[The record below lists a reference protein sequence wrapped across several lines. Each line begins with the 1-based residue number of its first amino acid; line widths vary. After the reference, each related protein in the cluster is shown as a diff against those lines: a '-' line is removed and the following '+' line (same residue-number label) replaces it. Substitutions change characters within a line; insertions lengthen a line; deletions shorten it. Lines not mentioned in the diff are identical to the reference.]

1 MKNQMHSH
9 SASFAKMK
17 NPKASNPAFAAVFLA
32 VLAAVTMAWLPTA
45 KAAPAPPHNISAA
58 NINVVQN
65 DTNNTAA
72 SVTITASNVIND
84 FRIRS
89 GGNRGDFNV
98 QVGDDPTD
106 DGAGLLLTSVTQ
118 NGRDNG
124 EEGNLAGTI
133 FAISMTQPNAN
144 GYFIPVNTANG
155 NFAAG
160 ANPEWNVNVAA
171 AWFPTNYWLV
181 GYAFNAAG
189 LNGSG
194 VNTNDALIG
203 SPQLVYGVHFLD
215 RGSGGG
221 ANAGKS
227 VVDLTS
233 LGYDSRSNG
242 VLIVNGAKNESAN
255 FALSQVNTNNGTWN
269 VILRDTGNTGAN
281 GEQDPVAFAFIPKTN
296 DTVVSGRFLGDA
308 TIDAFSGTSPQF
320 TVTQLGIGQYELKMT
335 GHSPA
340 NGVLIISPEGGG
352 PINFDNIVNY
362 QVNPTGDGWVIE
374 SRDTG
379 GGVGLPTPALESPG
393 PTEGVVSFVYIP
405 GPTPGV
411 AVAPTNNLF
420 TSENGDSATFTVV
433 LETMPT
439 ADVTIDL
446 ASDNPLEGVAAP
458 FTLVFTPNDW
468 NLPQTVTITG
478 QDDPATD
485 GPVAYLVVLSAVISD
500 DANYNGQNPSD
511 VAVVN
516 LDNEGGI
523 TINPTSG
530 LTTTETGGPATFTI
544 VLNQSPTADVT
555 IGLRSSDPTEG
566 DVSVANVTF
575 TASDWNLPQTVTITG
590 VDDFV
595 DDGNIDYTIITAPA
609 VSADPFYNAKNPTD
623 ISVSNVDDDTA
634 GIIVNPPFGLSVV
647 EAGSAT
653 NFTIVLASEPTA
665 NVVIDIVSADTTE
678 GTVAPATV
686 TFTPSNWNTEQA
698 VTITP
703 VNDLLIDG
711 NITYTV
717 TNTTSSSDP
726 LYAAINA
733 TDVQVTTLDNEM
745 VLTLPSGGAVWGT
758 AMPAIGID
766 GRATVVDPYT
776 ADYENATLTVALTTN
791 ATADDRLEIRDTGTG
806 AGQISVSG
814 DTVSYEG
821 NPVAT
826 FSGGAGTTP
835 LVVTFNFAAT
845 PAAAQALLRSVTF
858 RSVSAEPSLA
868 LRSVTV
874 SLARIDGAIAS
885 TTTTVRVGLL
895 RVSDFQE
902 GADHGFGIYTGA
914 ADIELNELQPD
925 ITYPTGRT
933 ASGLLVDWR
942 EAENPNGGQIL
953 LRFDNIIGDGP
964 GQIPSNSIVVSAELL
979 LDINDTGDGSP
990 LHRMMI
996 PWNADAETWNSIGG
1010 GVFPDDTRARV
1021 AFDSQIGLANGDAST
1036 STGTIITG
1044 VTPDVQAWVSGSES
1058 NYGWVMPAWPLN
1070 LDGTFFSPSEA
1081 PNVSDRPRLRVLW
1094 LPAGTASASF
1104 RQGVNDYTSAFDT
1117 RIRQNAPATE
1127 FSTVN
1132 GVFVDAEVTGG
1143 SPNPEQVLL
1152 RFDSIIG
1159 SETNQIPAGARIH
1172 AAMLDLSSTIGNAM
1186 GDGGTFH
1193 AMLQP
1198 WQDTS
1203 NWDELLNG
1211 ISTDDV
1217 EAAAAPTASA
1227 GNATL
1232 NPNVQA
1238 AFLSFEMTADVQN
1251 WSSSTRTNYGWVVVP
1266 WPGGGDGWGFGTAEQ
1281 GLEQNRPRLRV
1292 YYTPG
1297 AVTPQIVAFPPTV
1310 TATSVVIRFSGA
1322 PNTPHSIL
1330 RSGTL
1335 TGQFTS
1341 IGTASTGLD
1350 GTGTFTDSAPLPDS
1364 AFYRISNP

>member
-1 MKNQMHSH
+1 MKYQIHSH
-9 SASFAKMK
+9 IASLAQIKK
-17 NPKASNPAFAAVFLA
+17 PKASNPAFAAVLLA
-32 VLAAVTMAWLPTA
+32 VLAAVTAWLPSA
-45 KAAPAPPHNISAA
+45 KAAPPPPHGISAA

-65 DTNNTAA
+65 DTNNTTA
-72 SVTITASNVIND
+72 SVTVTASNVIND
-84 FRIRS
+84 FRIR
-89 GGNRGDFNV
+89 GGSSRGDFNV
-98 QVGDDPTD
+98 QVGDNSGD

-133 FAISMTQPNAN
+133 FAISMTQPNAS

-155 NFAAG
+155 NFTAG
-160 ANPEWNVNVAA
+160 NNPEWNVNVAA
-171 AWFPTNYWLV
+171 AWFPTNSWLV

-189 LNGSG
+189 LNGG
-194 VNTNDALIG
+194 VANTNDALTG
-203 SPQLVYGVHFLD
+203 SPQLVYGVHFID
-215 RGSGGG
+215 RAAGGG
-221 ANAGKS
+221 ANAGRS
-227 VVDLTS
+227 IVDLTS

-255 FALSQVNTNNGTWN
+255 FALSQVNTTNGTWN

-320 TVTQLGIGQYELKMT
+320 TVTQLGVGQYELKMT
-335 GHSPA
+335 GHSRA
-340 NGVLIISPEGGG
+340 YGVLIISPEGGG

-362 QVNPTGDGWVIE
+362 QVNPAGDGWIIE

-379 GGVGLPTPALESPG
+379 GGVNAPTPALESPG
-393 PTEGVVSFVYIP
+393 PTEGVVSFVFVP

-420 TSENGDSATFTVV
+420 TSESGGTATFTVV
-433 LETMPT
+433 LETMPA

-446 ASDNPLEGVAAP
+446 FSDNPLEGVAAP
-458 FTLVFTPNDW
+458 FTLTFTPNDW
-468 NLPQTVTITG
+468 NVPQTVTVTG
-478 QDDPATD
+478 QDDQATD
-485 GPVAYLVVLSAVISD
+485 GPVAYQVLLSPVISD
-500 DANYNGQNPSD
+500 DTNYNGQNPSD

-530 LTTTETGGPATFTI
+530 LTTTEAAGTATFTI
-544 VLNQSPTADVT
+544 VLNQLPTADVT
-555 IGLRSSDPTEG
+555 IGLSSSDATEG
-566 DVSVANVTF
+566 AVSPENVTF
-575 TASDWNLPQTVTITG
+575 TAGDWNVAQTITVTG
-590 VDDFV
+590 LDDFV

-609 VSADPFYNAKNPTD
+609 VSADPFYNAKNPAN

-634 GIIVNPPFGLSVV
+634 GILVNPPFGLSVV
-647 EAGSAT
+647 EAGGAT
-653 NFTIVLASEPTA
+653 NFTIVLASEPA
-665 NVVIDIVSADTTE
+665 ADVVIDIVSADTTE

-686 TFTPSNWNTEQA
+686 TFTPSDWNIRQ
-698 VTITP
+698 VITITP
-703 VNDLLIDG
+703 VDDLLIDG
-711 NITYTV
+711 NITYTI
-717 TNTTSSSDP
+717 TNTASSSDP

-733 TDVQVTTLDNEM
+733 PDVQVTTVDNEM
-745 VLTLPSGGAVWGT
+745 VLTLPSAGAIWGT
-758 AMPAIGID
+758 GMPAIGID
-766 GRATVVDPYT
+766 GRATVVDPH
-776 ADYENATLTVALTTN
+776 AFDYDSATLTVALTTN
-791 ATADDRLEIRDTGTG
+791 ATADDRLEIRNTGTG
-806 AGQISVSG
+806 PGQISVSDG
-814 DTVSYEG
+814 IVSYEG
-821 NPVAT
+821 NGIASFT
-826 FSGGAGTTP
+826 GGSGTTP
-835 LVVTFNFAAT
+835 LVVTFNFAST
-845 PAAAQALLRSVTF
+845 PAAAQAVLRSVTF

-868 LRSVTV
+868 PRGVTV

-885 TTTTVRVGLL
+885 AATTVRVGLL

-902 GADHGFGIYTGA
+902 GADHGYGLYTGA

-925 ITYPTGRT
+925 VAYPTGRT
-933 ASGLLVDWR
+933 VSGLLVDYR
-942 EAENPNGGQIL
+942 EAATPNGGQIL
-953 LRFDNIIGDGP
+953 LRFDNILGDGP

-990 LHRMMI
+990 LHRMMV
-996 PWNADAETWNSIGG
+996 PWNAESETWNSIGG
-1010 GVFPDDTRARV
+1010 GVFPDDTRARI

-1044 VTPDVQAWVSGSES
+1044 VTPDVQAWVSGSET
-1058 NYGWVMPAWPLN
+1058 NYGWVMPAWPSN
-1070 LDGTFFSPSEA
+1070 LDGTFLSPSEVL
-1081 PNVSDRPRLRVLW
+1081 NVSDRPRLRVLW

-1104 RQGVNDYTSAFDT
+1104 RQGVNDYTSASDT
-1117 RIRQNAPATE
+1117 RIRQNAPTTE

-1152 RFDSIIG
+1152 RFDNIIG
-1159 SETNQIPAGARIH
+1159 SEPNQIPAGARIH
-1172 AAMLDLSSTIGNAM
+1172 AAILDLASTIGNAM

-1211 ISTDDV
+1211 VSTDDV
-1217 EAAAAPTASA
+1217 EAAAAPTATA

-1251 WSSSTRTNYGWVVVP
+1251 WSSGTRTNYGWVVVP

-1281 GLEQNRPRLRV
+1281 AAEQNRPRLRV

-1297 AVTPQIVAFPPTV
+1297 AVPPQIVLLPPTV
-1310 TATSVVIRFSGA
+1310 TPASVVIRFSGA
-1322 PNTPHSIL
+1322 PNTPHTIQ

-1335 TGQFTS
+1335 TGEFTT

-1350 GTGTFTDSAPLPDS
+1350 GTATFTDTAPLPDS